1 YFGTQAAPYAA
12 QLQSDDA
19 GADDTKLLRHALE
32 IERAP
37 VVDDVLAVEL
47 HARQFGGNRPR
58 GQHHVLRGQRFL
70 LAVVRGEFDFPT
82 RQQPAVALKRG
93 DAGAR
98 LDDAGLA
105 LLHLRDV
112 EGDATDIDA
121 VHAELVFRLVIQLR
135 GFEQR
140 LRRDAA
146 RIGAGAAE
154 DGRAVLVLPFVD
166 AGHLQLVLR
175 RANGGGITRRTATD
189 DDHVVFVRH
198 EILLL
203 NAQQQPRRIFQ

>member
-1 YFGTQAAPYAA
+1 
-12 QLQSDDA
+12 
-19 GADDTKLLRHALE
+19 
-32 IERAP
+32 
-37 VVDDVLAVEL
+37 
-47 HARQFGGNRPR
+47 
-58 GQHHVLRGQRFL
+58 
-70 LAVVRGEFDFPT
+70 AVVRGEFDFTT
-82 RQQPAVALKRG
+82 RQQPAVALQRR
-93 DAGAR
+93 DPRALEQHRNTAGAR
-98 LDDAGLA
+98 LDDTGLA

-121 VHAELVFRLVIQLR
+121 VHAEFVLRLVIQLR
-135 GFEQR
+135 GFEQG

-198 EILLL
+198 
-203 NAQQQPRRIFQ
+203 